1 MRHIAHTVALT
12 LLLAACQNPMTHN
25 TPTQTSHNTAASN
38 EQLTATQLSDEW
50 ILVDHAA
57 RGNDNQPLRF
67 KFDNGQVSLLNGCN
81 NIWAPYQI
89 EGKHLQVGTVM
100 STRMACEDKLMAV
113 DALASQLLRGQ
124 IRVEHIR
131 IEHVNDSLPAART
144 AIYIDTNGQTH
155 RLIRRP

>member
-1 MRHIAHTVALT
+1 MRHLAHTLALT

-25 TPTQTSHNTAASN
+25 TPTQTSTSTVATSEHLPVTLTAA
-38 EQLTATQLSDEW
+38 QLSDEW
-50 ILVDHAA
+50 VVVDHAA

-89 EGKHLQVGTVM
+89 EGHGLQIGAVM

-124 IRVEHIR
+124 IRVER
-131 IEHVNDSLPAART
+131 LNNGLPA
-144 AIYIDTNGQTH
+144 AIYIDANGQTH
-155 RLIRRP
+155 RLIRRRP